1 MTYAENWTLICKLH
15 RHLAAIEKE
24 KPAVDPTKE
33 SKEHWWPSKGE
44 LKDPASSFSL
54 PTASSFSLATNP
66 LSTPVKGPSQ
76 FLQEGKSRWQ
86 SMGLIEEIKRI
97 VGTEGSDREKVRQLR
112 QLLGLQEEEGQ
123 EEEELRDL
131 LSDYKKKHEVI
142 LID

>member
-1 MTYAENWTLICKLH
+1 
-15 RHLAAIEKE
+15 
-24 KPAVDPTKE
+24 
-33 SKEHWWPSKGE
+33 
-44 LKDPASSFSL
+44 
-54 PTASSFSLATNP
+54 
-66 LSTPVKGPSQ
+66 VKGPSQ

-97 VGTEGSDREKVRQLR
+97 VGMEGSDREKVRQLR

-131 LSDYKKKHEVI
+131 LSDYKKKQEVI